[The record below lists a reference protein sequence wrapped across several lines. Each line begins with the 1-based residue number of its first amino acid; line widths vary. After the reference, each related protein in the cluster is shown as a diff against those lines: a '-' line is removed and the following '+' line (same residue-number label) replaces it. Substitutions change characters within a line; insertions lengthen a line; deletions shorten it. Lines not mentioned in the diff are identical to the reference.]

1 MARSKTVFVCQE
13 CGADAPKWLGRCP
26 GCGAWGTMVE
36 EVVRKAPAS
45 AGHGGGLSTGER
57 PVPIAD
63 VNPAEATRIA
73 TGAAELDRV
82 LGGGIVPGSLVLV
95 GGDPG
100 IGKSTLMLQLA
111 QTVAENAGTVL
122 YVSGEESARQ
132 VRLRAD
138 RLGALSRRLFVLA
151 ETNLDLIEEHAAT
164 VGPLVLIVD
173 SIQTVYRPELPSAP
187 GSVAQV
193 REASAQLL
201 RLAKTRNV
209 AVFIVGHVTKEGAI
223 AGPRVL
229 EHIVDTVLYFEGERH
244 AQFRVLRAVKNRF
257 GSTNEIGLF
266 EMRDAGLVE
275 VPNASELFLAERPQD
290 AAGSVVVP
298 CLEGTRPL
306 LVEIQALVSST
317 PYSNPRR
324 TATGVELNRLLLML
338 AVLEK
343 RVGLLLGTHDAYVK
357 VAGGVRVD
365 EPAADLALAVA
376 LASSFKD
383 VPVDARTVLIGEVG
397 LAGEVRAVSRVEQRL
412 REAEKMGF
420 RRVVLPA
427 GNLKNGL
434 SRGNMEAIGVETVA
448 EGLEAA
454 LGQHRGGPG

>member
-1 MARSKTVFVCQE
+1 MAKSRVVFVCQD
-13 CGADAPKWLGRCP
+13 CGAEAPKWAGRCP

-36 EVVRKAPAS
+36 EIVQRTAAPVGVA
-45 AGHGGGLSTGER
+45 TGER
-57 PVPIAD
+57 PVAIAEVD
-63 VNPAEATRIA
+63 PTDAARIPSG
-73 TGAAELDRV
+73 TGELDRV

-111 QTVAENAGTVL
+111 QTVAQHVGCVL

-132 VRLRAD
+132 IRLRAD
-138 RLGALSRRLFVLA
+138 RLGALSRQLFVLA
-151 ETNLDLIEEHAAT
+151 ETNLDLVEQHVAS
-164 VGPLVLIVD
+164 VRPVVLIVD
-173 SIQTVYRPELPSAP
+173 SIQTVFRPELPSAP

-201 RLAKTRNV
+201 RLAKTRDV
-209 AVFIVGHVTKEGAI
+209 AVFIVGHVTKEGVL

-229 EHIVDTVLYFEGERH
+229 EHIVDTVLYFEGEQH
-244 AQFRVLRAVKNRF
+244 AQFRILRAVKNRF

-266 EMRDAGLVE
+266 EMRDVGLAE
-275 VPNASELFLAERPQD
+275 VPNASELFLAERPRGV
-290 AAGSVVVP
+290 AGSVVVP

-306 LVEIQALVSST
+306 LVEVQALVSAT
-317 PYSNPRR
+317 AFSNPRR
-324 TATGVELNRLLLML
+324 TATGVELPRLQLIL

-343 RVGLLLGTHDAYVK
+343 RVGLLVGTHDAYVK

-365 EPAADLALAVA
+365 EPAADLALAAA
-376 LASSFKD
+376 LASSFKNI
-383 VPVDARTVLIGEVG
+383 PVDPRTVVIGEVG

-420 RRVVLPA
+420 GRAVLPA
-427 GNLKNGL
+427 GNLKKE
-434 SRGNMEAIGVETVA
+434 SPKGNMEIVGVETVS

-454 LGQHRGGPG
+454 LGVRGEGL